1 MTVSQDL
8 LDAMSIRLKESITEL
23 KEFSVES
30 LIAFVEQCQLEI
42 VQTFS
47 LPEIQVRRLD
57 PGIINT
63 LLDTVSLGEGGQ
75 FAFRHGEQDVG
86 PTMAVYNEVNKKVI
100 MMQAEHNET
109 DPITISSAIEFM
121 GTLLTLSYLK
131 EKTGCRAQVTASFN
145 CRARQPAETLAK
157 TLDAPFALSPVLAC
171 INYPDD
177 ARLDRSLLDAK
188 GNLEWD
194 KRKVDAVAGEG
205 AFDRITDGVKEILAE
220 PMDEK
225 TIKIIMTH
233 TQQLDEFYR
242 KASGASSSGRLSNY
256 GFIYRN
262 NTCVLRCDNGFYH
275 KEMLILQCKAP
286 PTVRASSGGLFDRG
300 PTVSDAEPSNLDSI
314 STTYDLKK

>member
-8 LDAMSIRLKESITEL
+8 LDAMSINLKERIKEL

-57 PGIINT
+57 PGI
-63 LLDTVSLGEGGQ
+63 LHALFDTVSRGEGGQ
-75 FAFRHGEQDVG
+75 FVFRHGEQDVG
-86 PTMAVYNEVNKKVI
+86 STIAAYDDISKKIV
-100 MMQAEHNET
+100 MMQVEHNET
-109 DPITISSAIEFM
+109 DPITISSAVEFM
-121 GTLLTLSYLK
+121 GTLLTLAYLK
-131 EKTGCRAQVTASFN
+131 EKTCYRAQVAASSN

-157 TLDAPFALSPVLAC
+157 TLEVPFALSPVLAC

-177 ARLDRSLLDAK
+177 TRLDRSLLDAK

-194 KRKVDAVAGEG
+194 KSKVDAVVGEG
-205 AFDRITDGVKEILAE
+205 SFDKITGGVKEILAA

-225 TIKIIMTH
+225 TITIIMTH
-233 TQQLDEFYR
+233 TQQLDEFYM
-242 KASGASSSGRLSNY
+242 KASGASTSGRLSNY

-262 NTCVLRCDNGFYH
+262 NTCVLRCENGFYN
-275 KEMLILQCKAP
+275 KEILNLQYEAP
-286 PTVRASSGGLFDRG
+286 LSVRPSSGGLFDRR
-300 PTVSDAEPSNLDSI
+300 PVVSSAVSSSFDSE
-314 STTYDLKK
+314 SLTPK